1 VRGFYALGVLVEPF
15 LPPPFLPLPP
25 LPFPPE
31 DFLLP
36 PVLFLWLILP
46 PEDFV
51 APFTS
56 KDVPVVSLVESIG
69 SVFGVTES

>member
-1 VRGFYALGVLVEPF
+1 
-15 LPPPFLPLPP
+15 

-31 DFLLP
+31 DFLFP
-36 PVLFLWLILP
+36 PALFLWLILP